1 MELFDLHCDTLY
13 KATTENG
20 SIINNDYH
28 ISIKKGQKYNK
39 WFQTM
44 AVWIPDEVKGQD
56 AFKLFLNCCKKL
68 KEDII
73 KSEYE
78 INHIKNFS
86 QLKGRSAKTN
96 IILSV
101 ENGSALN
108 GKIENIELFSK
119 LGVRFMTLTWNGTN
133 DIGDGAGVENPKGI
147 TPFGKKVIKEMEK
160 RNITADIS
168 HAGDKLF
175 WDVMEIASK
184 PIIATHSNSRSI
196 CDHKRNLT
204 DEQFTAIVNNKGI
217 VGLNLHRYFIKESGE
232 AVLQDILP
240 HIEHFLSL
248 GGEKTLALG
257 TDFDGADMPYD
268 VKGIENL
275 SDFYELLLR
284 KNYKE
289 ELIKDIFFRNAYKFC
304 ENFDN

>member
-1 MELFDLHCDTLY
+1 MNLFDLHCDTLY
-13 KATTENG
+13 RAAIEKG

-44 AVWIPDEVKGQD
+44 AVWIPDEVKGDD
-56 AFKLFLNCCKKL
+56 AFNLFLDCYKKL
-68 KEDII
+68 KEDIV

-78 INHIKNFS
+78 INHVKNFS
-86 QLKGRSAKTN
+86 LLKGSSAKTN
-96 IILSV
+96 VILSV

-108 GKIENIELFSK
+108 GKIENVRLFSN
-119 LGVRFMTLTWNGTN
+119 LGVRFITLTWNDSN
-133 DIGDGAGVENPKGI
+133 DIGDGAGVENPNGI
-147 TPFGKKVIKEMEK
+147 TAFGKKIIKEMEK
-160 RNITADIS
+160 EKITADVS
-168 HAGDKLF
+168 HASDPLF
-175 WDVMEIASK
+175 WDVMEISSR
-184 PIIATHSNSRSI
+184 PVIATHSNSRTI
-196 CDHKRNLT
+196 CNHKRNLT
-204 DEQFTAIVNNKGI
+204 DEQFRAIVKNKGI
-217 VGLNLHRYFIKESGE
+217 VGLNLHKYFIKENGE
-232 AVLQDILP
+232 ADLQDILL

-257 TDFDGADMPYD
+257 TDFDGAEMPHD

-289 ELIKDIFFRNAYKFC
+289 ELIKDIFFGNAYKFC